1 MNVIMEHVFFK
12 PWIGKNYQIGGI
24 FGKKILVLGE
34 GHVCD
39 GCEQCG
45 LKYAPFCE
53 EMDTTK
59 TVQFYIDSNFSDE
72 IEKGGWFNTYK
83 KFERSLVN
91 KETTPE
97 DSKEI
102 WESISFFNYPQV
114 AIPSSRMA
122 GTSKQ
127 YKESA
132 DAMYEVLEELQPDIM
147 IVWGMQL
154 FHHTP
159 NERWTTGEELVYD
172 GYEVKNGYYQLL
184 NKKQTRVIVVYH
196 PSAGYSW
203 DWWYKVIRNEI
214 DK

>member
-1 MNVIMEHVFFK
+1 MEHVFFK
-12 PWIGKNYQIGGI
+12 PWIGKNYQTGGI

-34 GHVCD
+34 GHVCG

-45 LKYAPFCE
+45 LKYASFCE

-83 KFERSLVN
+83 KFERSLNN

-102 WESISFFNYPQV
+102 WDSISFFNYLQV
-114 AIPSSRMA
+114 AMPTSRKA

-132 DAMYEVLEELQPDIM
+132 NALYEVLEELQPDIM

-154 FHHTP
+154 FYHTP

-172 GYEVKNGYYQLL
+172 GSEVKNGYYQLL
-184 NKKQTRVIVVYH
+184 NGKITRVIVVYH

-203 DWWYKVIRNEI
+203 DWWYKVIKNEI